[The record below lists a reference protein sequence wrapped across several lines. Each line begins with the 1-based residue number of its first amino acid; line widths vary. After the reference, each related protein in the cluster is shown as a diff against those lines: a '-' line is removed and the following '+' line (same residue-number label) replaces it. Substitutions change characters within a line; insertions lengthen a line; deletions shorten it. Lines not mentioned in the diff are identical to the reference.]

1 MSKLFVLLLSIL
13 SLILEAFAATEL
25 QFVSHKYYNSSE
37 LTRLSEYFT
46 GQEYDGRKIFLR
58 SQKSRDGFYFSFPIP
73 ELIVSSSYNY
83 QIMLSIIKRG
93 DSTEE
98 KFSFELP
105 QNIDNKNEIFVGLT
119 GNDWSPSDELIA
131 WKLVINK
138 MPGQTLFLKK
148 SFLWDHD

>member
-1 MSKLFVLLLSIL
+1 
-13 SLILEAFAATEL
+13 
-25 QFVSHKYYNSSE
+25 
-37 LTRLSEYFT
+37 
-46 GQEYDGRKIFLR
+46 
-58 SQKSRDGFYFSFPIP
+58 
-73 ELIVSSSYNY
+73 
-83 QIMLSIIKRG
+83 MLSIIKRG

-119 GNDWSPSDELIA
+119 GNDWSHSDELIA